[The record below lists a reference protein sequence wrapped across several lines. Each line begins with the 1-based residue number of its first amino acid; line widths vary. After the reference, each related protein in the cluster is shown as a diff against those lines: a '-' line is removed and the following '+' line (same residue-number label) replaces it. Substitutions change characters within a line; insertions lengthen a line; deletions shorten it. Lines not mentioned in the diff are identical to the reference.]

1 MIPLHKAISFLL
13 VASVALNVLT
23 AWRILSPRRAGPAFD
38 APLAS
43 EAPLANSPSETLQ
56 HHITADAEWDTLLP
70 PHGAQITLGSE
81 EFDVGLFSDL
91 GCLQTIRDAFLLLRN
106 GATGESF
113 AAAEACLGQIRQAIM
128 CNSDLTLEPAY
139 LVCDAEEKCAPAATG
154 DHVAHRCRNWAQVRE
169 FVEENQASREISE
182 R

>member
-43 EAPLANSPSETLQ
+43 EAPLAVQ
-56 HHITADAEWDTLLP
+56 HAALEFAFGKHYNITADAEWDTLLP

-91 GCLQTIRDAFLLLRN
+91 GCLQTIRHAFLLLRN

-113 AAAEACLGQIRQAIM
+113 AAAEAC
-128 CNSDLTLEPAY
+128 

>member
-1 MIPLHKAISFLL
+1 MS
-13 VASVALNVLT
+13 T
-23 AWRILSPRRAGPAFD
+23 GRAGPAFD

-43 EAPLANSPSETLQ
+43 EAPLAVQ
-56 HHITADAEWDTLLP
+56 HAALEFAFGKHYNITADAEWDTLLP
-70 PHGAQITLGSE
+70 PHGAQITLESE

-91 GCLQTIRDAFLLLRN
+91 GCLQTIRHAFLLLRN